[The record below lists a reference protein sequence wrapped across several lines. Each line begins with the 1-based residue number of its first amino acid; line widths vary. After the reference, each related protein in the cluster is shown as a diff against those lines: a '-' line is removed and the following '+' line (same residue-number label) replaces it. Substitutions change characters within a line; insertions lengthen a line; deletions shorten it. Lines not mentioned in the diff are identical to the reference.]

1 MLPAEYEPDV
11 VPPSLIYGA
20 QECVFYD
27 YQMYL
32 LFKCREVDSIL
43 LRLTSYFVNETL
55 ITTPYL

>member
-32 LFKCREVDSIL
+32 LFKCREVE
-43 LRLTSYFVNETL
+43 RSYWG
-55 ITTPYL
+55 